1 MKVEIHCPGDAR
13 SGKQEDAED
22 GCRNVLKWL
31 GPWPPPL
38 KSRVMESPATTH
50 SPAMR
55 YDPRLVGWLSVGQLI
70 TWGSVFY
77 TFALLMEPVEREL
90 GLSRAQSSLAF
101 SLALLAEGAMAW
113 TVGRWIDRGH
123 ERAVMTGGSMLIA
136 AGLLLH
142 SFVQSAAGFYAVWA
156 LLGAALSATLY
167 TPVFAI
173 VTRRFPNDFRRA
185 IITLT
190 FLGGLASTVFIPL
203 DAWLISALGWRHALW
218 VLAAIHL
225 VVCAPLH
232 FQVLRNAPLRRV
244 ASGAGDRPSR
254 PASISHHLRSA
265 PFLLIG
271 VFTVLLMAVT
281 AALPPHMVS
290 LLRGAGL
297 PEAWA
302 IAVPASIGL
311 VQVLGRALLY
321 FFEHH
326 FDLHL
331 ANRLIPCLI
340 PLGLA
345 MLLAG
350 AGHPAAALGFVL
362 FYGMG
367 NGMLTIVKGTAI
379 AQYVDRDHVA
389 TLNGALGLPTAIA
402 RAIAPLLLGLL
413 WTPNTGYTMGL
424 SILLAASLMAVL
436 ALLAA
441 QRSHR
446 TAS

>member
-1 MKVEIHCPGDAR
+1 V
-13 SGKQEDAED
+13 
-22 GCRNVLKWL
+22 N
-31 GPWPPPL
+31 PPAPTL
-38 KSRVMESPATTH
+38 YNR
-50 SPAMR
+50 
-55 YDPRLVGWLSVGQLI
+55 RLVGWLSVGQLI

-77 TFALLMEPVEREL
+77 AFALLMEPVEREL

-101 SLALLAEGAMAW
+101 SLALLAEGALAW
-113 TVGRWIDRGH
+113 PVGRWIDRGH
-123 ERAVMTGGSMLIA
+123 ERAVMAGGSLAIA

-142 SFVQSAAGFYAVWA
+142 SMVHSALGFYLAWT
-156 LLGAALSATLY
+156 LLGAGLAATLY
-167 TPVFAI
+167 NPAFSI

-203 DAWLISALGWRHALW
+203 VAWLIAELGWRHALW

-225 VVCAPLH
+225 FVCAPLH
-232 FQVLRNAPLRRV
+232 ARVLRHAPAPAPV
-244 ASGAGDRPSR
+244 AVRAGSVAGAA
-254 PASISHHLRSA
+254 PASHSASHHMRSA
-265 PFLLIG
+265 PFLFVG

-297 PEAWA
+297 AESWA
-302 IAVPASIGL
+302 IALPASIGL

-340 PLGLA
+340 PLGLLA
-345 MLLAG
+345 LLAG
-350 AGHPAAALGFVL
+350 AAHPGAALLFVF

-379 AQYVDRDHVA
+379 AQYVSREHVA
-389 TLNGALGLPTAIA
+389 TLNGALGLPSAIA
-402 RAIAPLLLGLL
+402 RALAPLMLGLM
-413 WTPNTGYTMGL
+413 WQPDTGYTPGL
-424 SILLAASLMAVL
+424 WVLLAASIVAVL
-436 ALLAA
+436 ALVAA
-441 QRSHR
+441 QRWR
-446 TAS
+446 RAAANTAT